1 MAKKTKDKKTKS
13 LNSIMKKY
21 SQVSLASDMYKEVGE
36 MPWLPSRSMVM
47 NWVMGGGIPFGKVL
61 ELFGQ
66 ESSGKSLVAMD
77 FLVVCQKLGGWGMWV
92 DAESSYSKEWWTAN
106 GIDLDKVLVF
116 HENAIETISDWCIE
130 TARALR
136 AKLTHNEPILF
147 VLDSIAALDTIE
159 RLTMEQTDEKAEMGV
174 RARAIGNFLRKRSKE
189 LSDLGV
195 TCIFINQLRKKLGV
209 MFEDPECS
217 IYETPVQLRDGRNLP
232 IGEIVENGIQGEVLT
247 YNEEADIFEYKP
259 IKSWVKKPREN
270 KTWYSVVTNGPGSA
284 NGLFGNIV
292 TANHMF
298 YTDRGWVYTDELSI
312 ADYILSPYVD
322 RLSTGTLREFLIGT
336 MVADCSTHVRNKNTA
351 CIGFRDKNNPDYV
364 SWKVDKLTPLL
375 GEFKYISRQMKSSYS
390 TDLAQLNLLVG
401 RNPLNAIQEMTP
413 LSLALWV
420 MDDGHL
426 YRGKNIIISISQTRC
441 DLEELCK
448 ALYNKFGFVSKV
460 RSSKGII
467 LDIDSSKKLSNMI
480 REYIP
485 ECMQYKLLPSDR
497 GFYREFTLT
506 GETKLSKVWV
516 KVKSVKLAGQR
527 NYKNPSKHGWVYDL
541 GVEDNHCYFSGSS
554 TTWGLLS
561 HNTTPGGESMK
572 FFAHIRMGFY
582 RKKQIKEKV
591 NGKETWV
598 GNIVSLRMRKNKVA
612 PPRPAMDTEVY
623 FLKDYC
629 QPGFSRYAGLAEAL
643 ESSGAIKREKGSSI
657 YYDKEGNKIARGEDA
672 LNSLL
677 EENKEIRSKL
687 LKLAGINTFSNTKKI
702 LADLNERG
710 INLFNNNSND
720 EEDDE

>member
-189 LSDLGV
+189 LSDLGI

-209 MFEDPECS
+209 MFEEPE
-217 IYETPVQLRDGRNLP
+217 
-232 IGEIVENGIQGEVLT
+232 
-247 YNEEADIFEYKP
+247 
-259 IKSWVKKPREN
+259 
-270 KTWYSVVTNGPGSA
+270 
-284 NGLFGNIV
+284 
-292 TANHMF
+292 
-298 YTDRGWVYTDELSI
+298 
-312 ADYILSPYVD
+312 
-322 RLSTGTLREFLIGT
+322 
-336 MVADCSTHVRNKNTA
+336 
-351 CIGFRDKNNPDYV
+351 
-364 SWKVDKLTPLL
+364 
-375 GEFKYISRQMKSSYS
+375 
-390 TDLAQLNLLVG
+390 
-401 RNPLNAIQEMTP
+401 
-413 LSLALWV
+413 
-420 MDDGHL
+420 
-426 YRGKNIIISISQTRC
+426 
-441 DLEELCK
+441 
-448 ALYNKFGFVSKV
+448 
-460 RSSKGII
+460 
-467 LDIDSSKKLSNMI
+467 
-480 REYIP
+480 
-485 ECMQYKLLPSDR
+485 
-497 GFYREFTLT
+497 
-506 GETKLSKVWV
+506 
-516 KVKSVKLAGQR
+516 
-527 NYKNPSKHGWVYDL
+527 
-541 GVEDNHCYFSGSS
+541 
-554 TTWGLLS
+554 
-561 HNTTPGGESMK
+561 TTPGGESMK

-598 GNIVSLRMRKNKVA
+598 GNIVSLRMKKNKVA

-687 LKLAGINTFSNTKKI
+687 LKLAGINTFSNTKKV
-702 LADLNERG
+702 LEGLNEKG
-710 INLFNNNSND
+710 INLFKTTDD